1 MIGDARFGLRVSL
14 SLIALLTAACSSGG
28 AKPHPSSEPRTSPAG
43 AAGTE
48 APSPGPVPG
57 AFVRTC
63 ETRVSG
69 GLGPGWRED
78 RSAVVVGPIG
88 FLYPGGY
95 ADSRPRLFSR
105 NAEGYSA
112 QKVLVVVEPGAVVT
126 VAIAPTATGASSLL
140 YDPSRFNDTNR
151 YEVSDGESAVTF
163 QACGKGGTHVTQFN
177 GGFIVAGPRCVPL
190 EISTANDGT
199 PRRRVLSFGKGDCA

>member
-1 MIGDARFGLRVSL
+1 M
-14 SLIALLTAACSSGG
+14 
-28 AKPHPSSEPRTSPAG
+28 
-43 AAGTE
+43 
-48 APSPGPVPG
+48 
-57 AFVRTC
+57 
-63 ETRVSG
+63 
-69 GLGPGWRED
+69 
-78 RSAVVVGPIG
+78 VGPIG